1 MISYVKCQC
10 FETRFEKYNMLA
22 LKVKASPGLEAN
34 LLSTRATEICA
45 ENIPRQKV

>member
-1 MISYVKCQC
+1 MHVNVLKRDLKSRYTLV
-10 FETRFEKYNMLA
+10 

-34 LLSTRATEICA
+34 LLSTRTTKICT